1 MVQTLNIAQICPETH
16 ALGPG
21 KRFVIW
27 VQGCPFNCL
36 ECVAPDWIPI
46 ATKRATDVADL
57 VAGITRIEG
66 LEGLTISGGEP
77 FLQAEGLAE
86 LICLVRKRR
95 PGISTIAFS
104 GFTFEQLQKKAL
116 SDPSIA
122 DLLSQLDVLIDG
134 LYRAD
139 LNDNRG
145 LRGSSN
151 QRVHFLTPRYLELRD
166 YFESR
171 PREVELHFLS
181 NELLMVGVPTTNS
194 LETFHSLSR
203 NLST

>member
-1 MVQTLNIAQICPETH
+1 MVQTLNIAQICPETR

-36 ECVAPDWIPI
+36 GCVAPDWIPVS
-46 ATKRATDVADL
+46 TSRSTDIVDL
-57 VAGITRIEG
+57 VARITVIEG

-86 LICLVRKRR
+86 LICLVRDLR
-95 PGISTIAFS
+95 PAISTIAYS
-104 GFTFEQLQKKAL
+104 GFTLEQLQKKAL
-116 SDPSIA
+116 SDPSI
-122 DLLSQLDVLIDG
+122 DKLLSHLDVLVDG

-151 QRVHFLTPRYLELRD
+151 QRVHFLTPRYVELRD

-181 NELLMVGVPTTNS
+181 NELLIVGVPTTSS
-194 LETFHSLSR
+194 LNTFHSLSR
-203 NLST
+203 HLST